1 MRIQSSSIRSP
12 LFMLTAGTLIG
23 LALSLSIISCGS
35 GSSSS
40 SSTTGGSGA
49 AATGTNVVTGI
60 MPTASTTA
68 QTATPSGT
76 TFFANLFHWM
86 TTTDSAYAVSKGR
99 VGILGTTI
107 QAKPM
112 GGGRFELLGVPD
124 GSVTVEVMTP
134 DQETG
139 RITLTLPTGGGALVD
154 LGQVTVRKGIL
165 IAQYLPSSQDTFYPA
180 LLEARG
186 EVSGLPATPFIA
198 PPDNNACQPFIV
210 AGVNFCFD
218 QNTRF
223 NPPLSSAKPFTNTI
237 TNEVADI
244 IAEPYGDAMS
254 NVFRARR
261 IQRNSGS
268 SSANNNTVQV
278 IAPITDLG
286 PNTITLFGTP
296 LITDNDPNTPD
307 LPNKHAITFDTT
319 KAKFDPR
326 SLEQNL
332 LRGLVVQIDT
342 PKKNRTSPAVT
353 INPSGQQVAD
363 ADRVTLARL
372 GSANCANGEFIR
384 VTGTV
389 FGPDASTSTFGLTT
403 VNGLVFVKV
412 DPATRFDDPLT
423 DFSSLTVG
431 RTIEVFALPPQTV
444 GGPLRALLI
453 DEAAAPGE
461 IEVRGVIS
469 NLNTSTST
477 FVVAGIT
484 FCYSAAC
491 TGTTPTQFVDVTGTT
506 LANGQFVEVLGT
518 APNGGNSTALR
529 VELEVDPRPSS
540 CSDDKGK
547 DDDKS

>member
-1 MRIQSSSIRSP
+1 
-12 LFMLTAGTLIG
+12 
-23 LALSLSIISCGS
+23 
-35 GSSSS
+35 
-40 SSTTGGSGA
+40 
-49 AATGTNVVTGI
+49 
-60 MPTASTTA
+60 MPTAATTA
-68 QTATPSGT
+68 RAATPSDT
-76 TFFANLFHWM
+76 ISFANLFRWM
-86 TTTDSAYAVSKGR
+86 TTIDSAYAVSKGH
-99 VGILGTTI
+99 VEILGTTI
-107 QAKPM
+107 QEKPM
-112 GGGRFELLGVPD
+112 GSGRFELLGVPY
-124 GSVTVEVMTP
+124 GPVTLEVMTP

-139 RITLTLPTGGGALVD
+139 RITATLPTGGGALVD
-154 LGQVTVRKGIL
+154 LGQVTVRKEIL
-165 IAQYLPSSQDTFYPA
+165 IAQYLPSTENTFYPA

-186 EVSGLPATPFIA
+186 EVSGLPTTPFTA
-198 PPDNNACQPFIV
+198 PPANNACEPFIV
-210 AGVNFCFD
+210 AGVHFCFD

-223 NPPLSSAKPFTNTI
+223 NPPLSALSFNNTSVD
-237 TNEVADI
+237 NKVADI
-244 IAEPYGDAMS
+244 LAEPYGDATS

-268 SSANNNTVQV
+268 SSANNNTLQV
-278 IAPITDLG
+278 IAQITDLG

-319 KAKFDPR
+319 NAKFDPR

-342 PKKNRTSPAVT
+342 PKKNRASSAVT
-353 INPSGQQVAD
+353 INSSGQQVAD
-363 ADRVTLARL
+363 ADRVTLARI

-389 FGPDASTSTFGLTT
+389 FGPDPSTSTFGLTT
-403 VNGLVFVKV
+403 ANGLVFVKV

-431 RTIEVFALPPQTV
+431 RMIEVFALPPQTV

-453 DEAAAPGE
+453 DEAATPGE
-461 IEVRGVIS
+461 IDVSGVIS

-491 TGTTPTQFVDVTGTT
+491 TGTTPTEFVGVTSTT

-518 APNGGNSTALR
+518 ASNNGTSTALR

>member
-1 MRIQSSSIRSP
+1 MRTRGSSIRSP
-12 LFMLTAGTLIG
+12 LFMLTVGTLVG
-23 LALSLSIISCGS
+23 LFLSLSITSCGS

-49 AATGTNVVTGI
+49 AASGTNVVTGI

-124 GSVTVEVMTP
+124 GAMTLEVVTP

-154 LGQVTVRKGIL
+154 LGQVTVKKGIL
-165 IAQYLPSSQDTFYPA
+165 SAQYLPSGENTFYPA

-186 EVSGLPATPFIA
+186 EVSELPTTFTA
-198 PPDNNACQPFIV
+198 PPANNACQQFVV
-210 AGVNFCFD
+210 AGVHFCFD

-237 TNEVADI
+237 TSEVADI
-244 IAEPYGDAMS
+244 IAEPYGDATS

-268 SSANNNTVQV
+268 ASANNNTLQM

-286 PNTITLFGTP
+286 PNAITLFGTP

-307 LPNKHAITFDTT
+307 LPNKHAITFDTS

-353 INPSGQQVAD
+353 INPSGQQVAE

-372 GSANCANGEFIR
+372 GGANCANGEFIR

-403 VNGLVFVKV
+403 VSGLVFVKV
-412 DPATRFDDPLT
+412 DPVTRFDDPLT

-431 RTIEVFALPPQTV
+431 PIIEVFALPPQTV

-453 DEAAAPGE
+453 DEAAAAGE
-461 IEVRGVIS
+461 IEVRGVLS
-469 NLNTSTST
+469 HLNTSTHT

-491 TGTTPTQFVDVTGTT
+491 TGTTPTEFVGVTSTT
-506 LANGQFVEVLGT
+506 LANSQFVEVLGT

-529 VELEVDPRPSS
+529 VEVEVDPRPSS
-540 CSDDKGK
+540 CSDDKGT